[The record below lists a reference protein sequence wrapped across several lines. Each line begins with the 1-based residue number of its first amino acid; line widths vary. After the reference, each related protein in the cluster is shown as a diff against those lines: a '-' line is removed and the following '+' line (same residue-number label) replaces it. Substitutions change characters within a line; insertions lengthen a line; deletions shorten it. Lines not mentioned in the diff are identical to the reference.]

1 MFWCPAHE
9 CRGGRKLWF
18 TNTRLMTIEMSELAA
33 KMIYRCFNLIPDLVP
48 AENDR
53 DGLRW

>member
-1 MFWCPAHE
+1 MFWRPAHE